1 MDESLSSIHNAV
13 VDDVV
18 AQIFKESIAAIVALV
33 TIRKL
38 DSSGEEMVKEYK
50 HALLN
55 TRATIEGNPS

>member
-1 MDESLSSIHNAV
+1 MDQSLSSIHNAV
-13 VDDVV
+13 ADDVV

-38 DSSGEEMVKEYK
+38 DSSGEERVKEYK
-50 HALLN
+50 CALLD

>member
-38 DSSGEEMVKEYK
+38 D
-50 HALLN
+50 
-55 TRATIEGNPS
+55 